1 MYGKDQSKAL
11 ADEAKSKTRNKST
24 KSGTGMFAFLSKS
37 ESKDLSHKNENTKS
51 STKQE
56 SKKQESFQYNETS
69 SRITTKQTGDI
80 TDQIDVMGLEGGVD
94 KVEQVRAF
102 RKNIASTNS
111 LLDFQDQNLDLT
123 AVKDVVRSYKQNS
136 VKKRT
141 KANQNIIGKFSQA
154 NMLFEEMNGPVLQQ
168 TSGRK

>member
-1 MYGKDQSKAL
+1 
-11 ADEAKSKTRNKST
+11 
-24 KSGTGMFAFLSKS
+24 MFAFLSKS
-37 ESKDLSHKNENTKS
+37 ESKDLSQKVNNEKTKS
-51 STKQE
+51 STKQD
-56 SKKQESFQYNETS
+56 SKKQESFQYNE

-80 TDQIDVMGLEGGVD
+80 TDQIDVMGLEGGVE
-94 KVEQVRAF
+94 KVEQVRNF
-102 RKNIASTNS
+102 RKNLASTNS
-111 LLDFQDQNLDLT
+111 LLDFQDQNLDLS